1 MVREYNAQ
9 TGEII
14 ARELTA
20 EEIERA
26 SLDIPSEAT
35 LEDRIAELESALD
48 ALLSGRT
55 N

>member
-14 ARELTA
+14 ERELTA
-20 EEIERA
+20 EEIEQG
-26 SLDIPSEAT
+26 LLEIPSEAT
-35 LEDRIAELESALD
+35 LEDRISDLESALE

-55 N
+55 E